1 METRA
6 RHFWIGLAT
15 LAMILGGILFG
26 VWLTDSDLYGERQ
39 RFEIVF
45 DEDVGG
51 LSPRSPVK
59 FNGINV
65 GEIDHLG
72 LDPDNPGRVI
82 ARITVSGETPVRTDT
97 RAQIGSSSLFAGGAH
112 IRLKPGDPDAP
123 PLEPP
128 EQGLARIETES
139 SPMARLREDS
149 DQLLAGINNLVETA
163 NQLLSAENL
172 DTLTATLNHLEQ
184 TTGAVAAR
192 RDDLG
197 RGITA
202 LADGGEQAERTLQ
215 EAQQLVKEVR
225 GLLDGPGREILHST
239 ARATEALE
247 GSSREAQELFRD
259 NREAVER
266 GLQSLQDLEP
276 LSEELQ
282 RTLGDLRS
290 LLRRLGQDPGGQLLR
305 REQMEEYQP

>member
-15 LAMILGGILFG
+15 LALIVGVILFG
-26 VWLTDSDLYGERQ
+26 VWLTDSDLHGERQ

-45 DEDVGG
+45 EEDVSG
-51 LSPRSPVK
+51 LTTRSPVK

-65 GEIDHLG
+65 GEIDHLT
-72 LDPDNPGRVI
+72 LDPDDPRRVI
-82 ARITVSGETPVRTDT
+82 ARITVGGDTPVRSDT

-112 IRLKPGDPDAP
+112 IRLKPGDADAP

-128 EQGLARIETES
+128 DRGMARIETEP
-139 SPMARLREDS
+139 SPMARLRQDS
-149 DQLLAGINNLVETA
+149 DQLLAGINDLVETA
-163 NQLLSAENL
+163 NQLLSPENIE
-172 DTLTATLNHLEQ
+172 TLSATLNHLER
-184 TTGAVAAR
+184 TSGTVASR
-192 RDDLG
+192 SDDLG

-202 LADGGEQAERTLQ
+202 LADGGEQLQETLS
-215 EAQQLVKEVR
+215 EAQQMLEEIR
-225 GLLDGPGREILHST
+225 ALLDGPGREILRST
-239 ARATEALE
+239 ARAAEALE
-247 GSSREAQELFRD
+247 GSSSEAQELFRD

-282 RTLGDLRS
+282 QTLGALRG